1 LIFFLRFLWLLTLSP
16 EVINSLF
23 RPETLSITLNSLEII
38 RRGVWNIIRL
48 ENKHLEISKEFK
60 VTNEIDLPY
69 IKVNGK
75 FVNNESNLL
84 NIMSLNREDKIKY
97 EIDKI
102 LFNNNNKMT
111 YSNYN
116 NNKRGKMVDELNEY
130 LQTYINSTEEN
141 MADENKKETMKL
153 KLSRKL

>member
-1 LIFFLRFLWLLTLSP
+1 M
-16 EVINSLF
+16 
-23 RPETLSITLNSLEII
+23 
-38 RRGVWNIIRL
+38 

-75 FVNNESNLL
+75 FVNNETNLL